1 MKKYCCGL
9 FVAVVSCLSVS
20 CGDDDYHYPSV
31 KQDFMTAFSGADG
44 RLESVLTDE
53 GETFQILEDASGLR
67 TNADASVRIV
77 ANYETPVAGDGR
89 VSGVKLYALL
99 QTISPLPL
107 TAGEFEGGVKTEP
120 SEIRSIWLGYD
131 YLNIVLEVKQ
141 QGKHLFHF
149 VEDGVSIDEDSE
161 RAKVRLT
168 LYHDVSSDVQDY
180 GKRAYLSVPLKQY
193 MTEGVQGVDVY
204 FSIYTYSDSF
214 KTYVPDETGLHVEG
228 N

>member
-77 ANYETPVAGDGR
+77 ANYETSVAGDGR

-120 SEIRSIWLGYD
+120 SEIRSIWLGY
-131 YLNIVLEVKQ
+131 
-141 QGKHLFHF
+141 LFY
-149 VEDGVSIDEDSE
+149 ENC
-161 RAKVRLT
+161 RW
-168 LYHDVSSDVQDY
+168 Q
-180 GKRAYLSVPLKQY
+180 
-193 MTEGVQGVDVY
+193 
-204 FSIYTYSDSF
+204 
-214 KTYVPDETGLHVEG
+214 
-228 N
+228 